1 MVAVDSNGVIRKRGG
16 RRKNYIIDTNV
27 LLHDPDCLLNFKDND
42 LYLPIIVLEELD
54 QLKTRE
60 GLTGYQARGAAR
72 TLSTLLGKADTRNG
86 FVKGV
91 SLGEG
96 IVLRVLHHGEE
107 LDRTDLFLDL
117 NKNDNRI
124 LATALRVMRDHPEH
138 STILVSKDICM
149 RIKAEALGI
158 TAEDYET
165 DRTPVENLYRG
176 YQDLELTSQE
186 MDRIFDEDGL
196 APPKKR
202 DFYPN
207 EFIHAVSRDNPSHSV
222 VARYN
227 GHALVPLRYSNHEA
241 WGLHPINME
250 QKMAFELLMDP
261 AVPFVTLTG
270 GAGSGKTILA
280 TAVALEKVL
289 EQKEYRK
296 IVFVR
301 PTVAAGND
309 IGYLPGSEEEKLR
322 PWMGSFYDAIDMLM
336 RSDPAVK
343 VRGKPRKDSEGFQVD
358 TFIEDLRDSGTIETK
373 TFTYM
378 RGRTL
383 SDAIVIVDEAQE
395 ITPHL
400 AKLMLTRAGANSKFV
415 FLGDPSD
422 NQIDNLM
429 VDSRSNGLVYVI
441 DKMKEC
447 DITGHVTLRQVER
460 SKLARL
466 AERCM

>member
-1 MVAVDSNGVIRKRGG
+1 MVAVDSNGVVRGKGG

-27 LLHDPDCLLNFKDND
+27 LLHDPDCLSNFKDND
-42 LYLPIIVLEELD
+42 LYLPMIVLEELD

-72 TLSTLLGKADTRNG
+72 SLSTLLGKADVSTG
-86 FVKGV
+86 FTKGV
-91 SLGEG
+91 FLGDG
-96 IVLRVLHHGEE
+96 IVLRILPPGDD
-107 LDRTDLFLDL
+107 LMRTDLFADL

-124 LATALRVMRDHPEH
+124 LATALRVMREH
-138 STILVSKDICM
+138 SEHATILVSKDIGM
-149 RIKAEALGI
+149 RIKAEALGVK
-158 TAEDYET
+158 AEDYET
-165 DRTPVENLYRG
+165 DRTPAENLYRG
-176 YQDLELTSQE
+176 YQELALTDAE
-186 MDRIFDEDGL
+186 IDRVFEEDGL

-202 DFYPN
+202 AFYPN
-207 EFIHAVSRDNPSHSV
+207 EFVHAVSKDNPSHSV
-222 VARYN
+222 LARFN
-227 GHALVPLRYSNHEA
+227 GRALVPLRYANHEA
-241 WGLHPINME
+241 WGLRPINME
-250 QKMAFELLMDP
+250 QKMAFELLMD
-261 AVPFVTLTG
+261 ASVQFVTLTG

-289 EQKEYRK
+289 EQKEFRR
-296 IVFVR
+296 IVFIR

-336 RSDPAVK
+336 RTEPSAK
-343 VRGKPRKDSEGFQVD
+343 SRGRGRKDPEAFQVD
-358 TFIEDLRDSGTIETK
+358 SFIEDLRDTGVIETK

-383 SDAIVIVDEAQE
+383 SDAFVIVDEAQE

-400 AKLMLTRAGANSKFV
+400 AKLMLTRAGVNSKFV
-415 FLGDPSD
+415 FIGDPSD

-441 DKMKEC
+441 DKMKEV

>member
-1 MVAVDSNGVIRKRGG
+1 MVAVDSNGVVRTRGG

-27 LLHDPDCLLNFKDND
+27 LLHDPDCLSNFKDND
-42 LYLPIIVLEELD
+42 LFLPIIVLEELD

-72 TLSTLLGKADTRNG
+72 ALSTLFGKADVRSG
-86 FVKGV
+86 FTKGV
-91 SLGEG
+91 SLGDG
-96 IVLRVLHHGEE
+96 ILLRVLHHGDEIE
-107 LDRTDLFLDL
+107 HTDLFLDL

-124 LATALRVMRDHPEH
+124 LATALRVMREHPEH
-138 STILVSKDICM
+138 NTILVSKDICM

-165 DRTPVENLYRG
+165 DRTQVENLYKG
-176 YQDLELTSQE
+176 YQELELSSQE
-186 MDRIFDEDGL
+186 IDLIFEDSGL
-196 APPKKR
+196 PPPKKR
-202 DFYPN
+202 EFYPN
-207 EFIHAVSRDNPSHSV
+207 EFVHAVSKENPSHSV
-222 VARYN
+222 LARFN
-227 GHALVPLRYSNHEA
+227 GKVLVPLRYTNHEA
-241 WGLHPINME
+241 WGLRPINME

-261 AVPFVTLTG
+261 GVPFVTLTG

-289 EQKEYRK
+289 EQKEYRR

-301 PTVAAGND
+301 PTIAAGND

-336 RSDPAVK
+336 RSDPVTK
-343 VRGKPRKDSEGFQVD
+343 IRGRTRKESDGFQVD
-358 TFIEDLRDSGTIETK
+358 AFIEDLRDAGTIETK

-400 AKLMLTRAGANSKFV
+400 AKLMLTRAGMNSKFV